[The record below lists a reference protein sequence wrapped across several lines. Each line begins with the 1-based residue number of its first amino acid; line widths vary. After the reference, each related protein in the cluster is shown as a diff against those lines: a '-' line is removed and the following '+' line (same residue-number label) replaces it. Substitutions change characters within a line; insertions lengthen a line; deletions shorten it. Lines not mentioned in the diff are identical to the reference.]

1 MDLGLAGKVALVS
14 GGTAG
19 IGLATARALL
29 IEGASVAVC
38 GRDPARLAAARAH
51 LTAIAEKLFA
61 TDAADAPDSTG
72 NPAAAGDSGTPAG
85 SGGAGADRV
94 AADQVD
100 IRDGAAVAGWVARTA
115 DRFGG
120 VNVVVANGGGPPA
133 GGTGDHDVAGYRDA
147 LELALLAPIGVVRA
161 ALPYLRRAGWGRVLL
176 VASETVRQ
184 PIPEYALSNITRP
197 GLVGY
202 AKSLVRE
209 LGPAGITVNVLA
221 PGYTATDPVLSI
233 LDSSDVDSSDVDSA
247 LAALSNRVGIPLGR
261 IARPD
266 EIAAV
271 AAFLASERAGFVT
284 GTVQVV
290 DGGRA
295 LGT

>member
-61 TDAADAPDSTG
+61 TDSADATG
-72 NPAAAGDSGTPAG
+72 NPAAAGDSAG

-115 DRFGG
+115 GRFGG

-247 LAALSNRVGIPLGR
+247 LAALSTRVGIPLGR